1 MSFVFVP
8 AATYMVSLSRKN
20 CNNIKNHL
28 AMLCL
33 IVLRSNL
40 RVKFAKFGFKFY
52 APRPVLRKHK
62 FKICSVT
69 APNLTCTQ
77 CSNFSRA
84 VGDSG
89 VSASQARSCKQT
101 GAGLPLAVLKE
112 SAS

>member
-1 MSFVFVP
+1 MSFVFAP

-62 FKICSVT
+62 FKICSAT
-69 APNLTCTQ
+69 ALDKT
-77 CSNFSRA
+77 
-84 VGDSG
+84 VH
-89 VSASQARSCKQT
+89 SAATSHVQWGGGFCLAT
-101 GAGLPLAVLKE
+101 LAV
-112 SAS
+112 ASRRGRVCF